1 MLRSFHKFP
10 GLIAALLIV
19 IMAFSGAVMAF
30 SGAVLSVW
38 PAWEVAM
45 APALPD
51 RALTVATLA
60 DRVAA
65 AYPG

>member
-19 IMAFSGAVMAF
+19 ITAF